1 MMKIVLN
8 DNRAIDHVN
17 GDDLMAMRATLKELH
32 LARLSLTELP
42 SEVAGLPKLR
52 LLNIENNDLK
62 DIPGALGH
70 LSELSTLIVAG
81 NPIRRKRIDFNN
93 STAELKKYLATK
105 DTPHPSIIEDL
116 GGGRNAATEALSR
129 TLRDAAHYGT
139 LTLAAPTGNSKKG
152 GAAKGGDVLTEF
164 PLAILEPKVANELT
178 ELVVTGHALTTLPT
192 DKLRNLTRICHI
204 SLEGNCLGSA
214 GGSGGGGGGG
224 GGASMDPPLFAALL
238 GLERLVSLKMKGNS
252 LSDDDIAPLAGA
264 PAEKK
269 WPSLQEVDLSFNK
282 LGSFPLI
289 LIEKSPKLRTL
300 VRWTDYYC
308 RCLVTFLSIGL
319 LTCATSV
326 PLTSCCQLLSNNQM
340 SGDIE
345 DEIPLLFLLP
355 ELMTIDLSE
364 NKLTS
369 TGQFRFMKTLTN
381 MNFEK
386 NELRQCPPELG
397 LLKLI
402 YLGVAQNPL
411 RGISADT
418 LNGGTTKLLRYLE
431 NKLPK
436 GWEEPAWVE
445 LARAGKSADGEPLS
459 VAPPAPIH
467 RTESGRRG
475 ARFFSS
481 KTPEGQAAAAEGGG
495 SNEVSLSARV
505 NLEEKL
511 SVVLKEIAKYSEELE
526 SKGNMSAAVAHATK
540 KKLSVKK
547 AEKLR
552 IERQI
557 KEL

>member
-1 MMKIVLN
+1 
-8 DNRAIDHVN
+8 
-17 GDDLMAMRATLKELH
+17 
-32 LARLSLTELP
+32 
-42 SEVAGLPKLR
+42 
-52 LLNIENNDLK
+52 
-62 DIPGALGH
+62 
-70 LSELSTLIVAG
+70 
-81 NPIRRKRIDFNN
+81 
-93 STAELKKYLATK
+93 
-105 DTPHPSIIEDL
+105 
-116 GGGRNAATEALSR
+116 
-129 TLRDAAHYGT
+129 
-139 LTLAAPTGNSKKG
+139 
-152 GAAKGGDVLTEF
+152 
-164 PLAILEPKVANELT
+164 
-178 ELVVTGHALTTLPT
+178 
-192 DKLRNLTRICHI
+192 
-204 SLEGNCLGSA
+204 
-214 GGSGGGGGGG
+214 
-224 GGASMDPPLFAALL
+224 
-238 GLERLVSLKMKGNS
+238 
-252 LSDDDIAPLAGA
+252 
-264 PAEKK
+264 
-269 WPSLQEVDLSFNK
+269 
-282 LGSFPLI
+282 
-289 LIEKSPKLRTL
+289 
-300 VRWTDYYC
+300 
-308 RCLVTFLSIGL
+308 
-319 LTCATSV
+319 
-326 PLTSCCQLLSNNQM
+326 
-340 SGDIE
+340 
-345 DEIPLLFLLP
+345 
-355 ELMTIDLSE
+355 
-364 NKLTS
+364 
-369 TGQFRFMKTLTN
+369 MKTLTN